1 MIVPQIGPGAFA
13 HPQKLDEPK
22 YGPNNTLTARM
33 SRMNAEQMEEC
44 IKDSFGKLD
53 VILRQADRSLRAE
66 MVEKL
71 PRTARQMLHDF
82 ALDKKRRESEVAQ
95 SEAQREAAEHATGEV
110 RNVANGPD
118 SDASARTEED
128 CTDTFTSDEDRTSST
143 YSRGHDCNQYVA
155 VAHKVYKR
163 HLVFRVR
170 VKLGKGLYLAADK
183 IESVSEMVRW
193 HIVLVYALIQVER
206 IKAEV
211 PPVPYETRVRSAIQ
225 LCHEK
230 AENLFEFQKE
240 ELLRMVTKYTWIE
253 RRHFNMALSSPYQSI
268 ENTIKARQFAKL
280 ANSAG
285 DYKETLDALGHAL
298 TRNFEDMSHIVPDGG
313 SRGSLRPRPFVNNV
327 EAMKALE
334 HLKTKEL
341 PPHMWPKGQYDV
353 RVNKAKEKNPAWRQ
367 EVSDFPSSR
376 GGHLKRPR
384 KKPEQTLWQR
394 FENARHCVERYL
406 REQAK
411 RTRKEQM
418 EAKKVRKRDIAEGK
432 IEARKK
438 RKLEQEEKLLPGLCR
453 Q

>member
-1 MIVPQIGPGAFA
+1 
-13 HPQKLDEPK
+13 
-22 YGPNNTLTARM
+22 
-33 SRMNAEQMEEC
+33 
-44 IKDSFGKLD
+44 
-53 VILRQADRSLRAE
+53 
-66 MVEKL
+66 
-71 PRTARQMLHDF
+71 
-82 ALDKKRRESEVAQ
+82 
-95 SEAQREAAEHATGEV
+95 
-110 RNVANGPD
+110 
-118 SDASARTEED
+118 
-128 CTDTFTSDEDRTSST
+128 
-143 YSRGHDCNQYVA
+143 
-155 VAHKVYKR
+155 
-163 HLVFRVR
+163 
-170 VKLGKGLYLAADK
+170 
-183 IESVSEMVRW
+183 MVRW

-327 EAMKALE
+327 
-334 HLKTKEL
+334 L